1 MQKLSRFH
9 SLWLQIWF
17 RLQEAIWR
25 RDCSRTELD
34 EDSRQKTSYRKKLDE
49 VIAKREKLLAAL
61 DVKSKEEKKLKKL
74 QEDIH
79 AQNSILFDMRIQVKE
94 VLIAI
99 LYSLFCKSES
109 F

>member
-1 MQKLSRFH
+1 M
-9 SLWLQIWF
+9 
-17 RLQEAIWR
+17 
-25 RDCSRTELD
+25 
-34 EDSRQKTSYRKKLDE
+34 DE